1 MDYFGTGYFEPGYFD
16 PGYFGAGSPTP
27 TPTPTATGGASPSI
41 ALILRR
47 MAATRA
53 AAQGALRQTGDRA
66 FISGMIHVVTLY
78 YDAAAGRGP
87 RGGTKLDW
95 QPVGGF
101 EAIPCRVV
109 LRRPEPT
116 EGAGKPGDLVMG
128 RVLFGQQVPAG
139 RGNKLVWESPD
150 GPVMNL
156 YLVGPVIDAHGMG
169 HHWYADVQ
177 DMTL

>member
-1 MDYFGTGYFEPGYFD
+1 MPGHFEFAFFD
-16 PGYFGAGSPTP
+16 LDRVVVTPTP
-27 TPTPTATGGASPSI
+27 TPTPTATGGAPPSI

-47 MAATRA
+47 MAAVRDVLPP
-53 AAQGALRQTGDRA
+53 GLRQTSDQAYIG
-66 FISGMIHVVTLY
+66 GMIHTVALY

-101 EAIPCRVV
+101 EAIACRVV

-128 RVLFGQQVPAG
+128 RVLFGQQIPAG

-150 GPVMNL
+150 GPTMHL

-169 HHWYADVQ
+169 AYWYADITDQ
-177 DMTL
+177 AI